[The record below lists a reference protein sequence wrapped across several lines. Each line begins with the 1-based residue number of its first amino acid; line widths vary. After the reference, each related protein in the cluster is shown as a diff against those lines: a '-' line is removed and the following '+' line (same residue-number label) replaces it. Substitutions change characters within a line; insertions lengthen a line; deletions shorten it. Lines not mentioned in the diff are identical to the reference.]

1 MRRVWPCLLLI
12 IGAFNPHQLNAQQCG
27 VPTGTVVAF
36 AGTQIPSGWLVADGR
51 PLLQA
56 NYPQLYNAIG
66 TAHGAGLDEAKT
78 QVGDFNL
85 PDLRG
90 RFIRGVSRSESGAA
104 SENDPDALQR
114 AHPIGN
120 SGNDGNRVGS
130 YQADTL
136 ASHTH
141 AIVPNPHSHAL
152 SNRIIGDVRGGFNQG
167 VAAGSGSGSIYDLGI
182 KATEMSNL
190 NVLAVG
196 GSETR
201 PRNIAMYYI
210 ICAR

>member
-1 MRRVWPCLLLI
+1 
-12 IGAFNPHQLNAQQCG
+12 
-27 VPTGTVVAF
+27 VPTGSIISY

-66 TAHGAGLDEAKT
+66 TAHGSGLNESGV

-90 RFIRGVSRSESGAA
+90 RFLRGVDQSESGTVPSPAH
-104 SENDPDALQR
+104 DPDALQR

-130 YQADTL
+130 LQADATRIPSSVKITP
-136 ASHTH
+136 AGSHDGHWTGGVQWVPFGNNTPVMNNPNKQPAQADHTH
-141 AIVPNPHSHAL
+141 QI
-152 SNRIIGDVRGGFNQG
+152 
-167 VAAGSGSGSIYDLGI
+167 
-182 KATEMSNL
+182 
-190 NVLAVG
+190 VG
-196 GSETR
+196 GDAETR
-201 PRNIAMYYI
+201 PTNVAVYFL
-210 ICAR
+210 ICSK